1 LEGGNLV
8 LADTAVID
16 AQFETGSGHMTGKGA
31 VSARDVQQFIEMNSE
46 RLDMEDPEVGNDL
59 TVKSVMGLT
68 ELKGA
73 FLSDFDDEFN
83 ETSLVYGIGV
93 YP

>member
-1 LEGGNLV
+1 MKRKSLL

-16 AQFETGSGHMTGKGA
+16 AQFESGSGKMAGKGGVLA
-31 VSARDVQQFIEMNSE
+31 IDIQQFIEMNSE
-46 RLDMEDPEVGNDL
+46 LLDMEDPELDNDF

-83 ETSLVYGIGV
+83 MTSLVYGIGV